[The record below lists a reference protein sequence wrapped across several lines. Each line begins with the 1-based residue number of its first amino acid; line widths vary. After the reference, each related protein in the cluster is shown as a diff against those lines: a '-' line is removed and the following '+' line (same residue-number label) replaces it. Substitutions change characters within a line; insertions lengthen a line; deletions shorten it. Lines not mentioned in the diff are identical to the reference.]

1 MAKAASAPQ
10 IERFVEN
17 RWRVKPSALRYRI
30 AGVAAY
36 IRMRPRKLTRLSW
49 TIGSRNGLAAH
60 KAEGAGHEGRTRKG
74 EELLA
79 LGDREVIGSALIVEA
94 PKTL

>member
-1 MAKAASAPQ
+1 
-10 IERFVEN
+10 
-17 RWRVKPSALRYRI
+17 
-30 AGVAAY
+30 
-36 IRMRPRKLTRLSW
+36 MRPRKLTRLFW

-79 LGDREVIGSALIVEA
+79 LGD
-94 PKTL
+94 